1 MMNVKRDR
9 PLILVVDDYEDHR
22 LALRLF
28 LERRGCRVVEAVD
41 GDEAAKAATR
51 ERPDLILMD
60 ISMPVLDGCAAMLR
74 IREKQE
80 TQDVP
85 IVAISAYEYA
95 SLHPLLR
102 MDAGRAALTAY
113 LTKPLDLARL
123 ESLVGRLLPASS
135 MTRRDCFAGKVTAA

>member
-1 MMNVKRDR
+1 MNVEHDR
-9 PLILVVDDYEDHR
+9 PLVLVVDDYDEHR

-51 ERPDLILMD
+51 EHPDLILMD

-80 TQDVP
+80 TRDVP
-85 IVAISAYEYA
+85 IVAISACEYA

-102 MDAGRAALTAY
+102 MDAGRAGLAEY
-113 LTKPLDLARL
+113 LTKPLDPARL
-123 ESLVGRLLPASS
+123 ESLVSRLLPGSL
-135 MTRRDCFAGKVTAA
+135 MT

>member
-1 MMNVKRDR
+1 MMNVEQDR
-9 PLILVVDDYEDHR
+9 PLVLVVDDYEDHR

-28 LERRGCRVVEAVD
+28 LERRGCQVVEAAD

-51 ERPDLILMD
+51 EHPDLILMD

-80 TQDVP
+80 TRDVP

-102 MDAGRAALTAY
+102 MDASRAGLTEY
-113 LTKPLDLARL
+113 LTKPFDPAQL
-123 ESLVGRLLPASS
+123 ESLVGRLLAISS
-135 MTRRDCFAGKVTAA
+135 MTRHDELPPR